1 MPDKEQIDFDSISE
15 LVPLAKNGDAAAFDS
30 LLSQLRGYL
39 AQLSRGKLNPAIAS
53 KEGHS
58 DIVQLTLIQAVESF
72 DSFRGTTAGEFNNW
86 IKVILENTVKQ
97 VHRKYDA
104 HKRDI
109 NQEQLLEGS
118 AVGRLQDL
126 DQTPGTLAA
135 AKEEVQAFHQLLDML
150 PPDYATVIRLRSLE
164 KRSFQEVAET
174 MDRSYSSVT
183 NLWYRAMLK
192 LEAELRK
199 E

>member
-1 MPDKEQIDFDSISE
+1 MTENQQIDFDSISE
-15 LVPLAKNGDAAAFDS
+15 LLPLAKNGDAEAFDC
-30 LLSQLRGYL
+30 LLSQLRAILGNL
-39 AQLSRGKLNPAIAS
+39 ARKKLNPAIAS

-86 IKVILENTVKQ
+86 IKMILENTVKQ

-104 HKRDI
+104 HKRDFQ
-109 NQEQLLEGS
+109 QEQTLEGS
-118 AVGRLQDL
+118 AVGRLQDPE
-126 DQTPGTLAA
+126 QTPGSFAA
-135 AKEEVQAFHQLLDML
+135 AKEEVAAFHQLLDTL
-150 PPDYATVIRLRSLE
+150 PSDYATVIRLRSLE
-164 KRSFQEVAET
+164 KRSFDEVAKK

-192 LEAELRK
+192 LETELRQ